1 MKGNNVAKHSHK
13 ANKAAIF
20 VDRKKESKR
29 KPKDSDYDVFDKTG
43 EEE

>member
-13 ANKAAIF
+13 SNKAAIF
-20 VDRKKESKR
+20 VDRKKEEKLR
-29 KPKDSDYDVFDKTG
+29 PKKFDKTG